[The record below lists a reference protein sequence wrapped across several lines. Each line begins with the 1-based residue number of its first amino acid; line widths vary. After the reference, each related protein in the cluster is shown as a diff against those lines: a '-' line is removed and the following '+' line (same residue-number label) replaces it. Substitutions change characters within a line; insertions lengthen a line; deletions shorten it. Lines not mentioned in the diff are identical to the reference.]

1 MARISFHQRATSML
15 LNDIRLAPLCAVA
28 QILWFRLVHLIH
40 ELGTEGML
48 DLSGETGAPFG
59 SFAELRTLLVSRSV
73 SGLVSFDGTQSV
85 SQRETQT
92 ETEFDALIELC
103 VRRGL
108 LQRPAP
114 DRLGLPAD
122 LGLSRRAI
130 AARINGQKG
139 GRPRKQSTML
149 LPISGGQSAVK
160 TETQPYARTHADRSD
175 LSLSEIS
182 DRSDQTREAG
192 SICDTAALA
201 EQLTEQLGVTVR
213 PADAAGAVD
222 LLGSVETVRA
232 ACQKIRARAQTAP
245 RFWGFY
251 SRALESGK
259 REGQWENR
267 TAPAPVS
274 APATPRPVLDQ
285 PELPPDVM
293 TAWTRLKASVG
304 SLPGTFLPLN
314 FTKARMLKCADGQAV
329 IALPRGMWLDRAS
342 YELPALQQAWEKLGR
357 PEQLQLVADEKGA
370 LAA

>member
-1 MARISFHQRATSML
+1 MARTSFHQRATSML
-15 LNDIRLAPLCAVA
+15 LNDIRLTPLCAVA

-48 DLSGETGAPFG
+48 DLSGDVGAPFG
-59 SFAELRTLLVSRSV
+59 SYEQLRAVLVSRSV

-130 AARINGQKG
+130 AARINGAKG
-139 GRPRKQSTML
+139 GRPRKQASLL
-149 LPISGGQSAVK
+149 LPISGGQSE
-160 TETQPYARTHADRSD
+160 TRIETQPHTRIDRSD

-182 DRSDQTREAG
+182 DRSDQTR
-192 SICDTAALA
+192 DPAALA
-201 EQLTEQLGVTVR
+201 EQLTEQLGITVR
-213 PADAAGAVD
+213 AADAASAVE
-222 LLGSVETVRA
+222 LLGSGEAVRA
-232 ACQKIRARAQTAP
+232 ACQQIRARAQTAP
-245 RFWGFY
+245 RFWSFY

-259 REGQWENR
+259 REGQWEYQA
-267 TAPAPVS
+267 APAPVS
-274 APATPRPVLDQ
+274 APSAPRPVPDQ

-293 TAWTRLKASVG
+293 AAWTRLKATAS
-304 SLPGTFLPLN
+304 SLPGLFQQLN
-314 FTKARMLKCADGQAV
+314 FTRARMLACTDGHAV
-329 IALPRGMWLDRAS
+329 IAMPNGMWLDRAR
-342 YELPALQQAWEKLGR
+342 YELPVIQRTWETLGR
-357 PEQLQLVADEKGA
+357 TEQLQLVADEKGA